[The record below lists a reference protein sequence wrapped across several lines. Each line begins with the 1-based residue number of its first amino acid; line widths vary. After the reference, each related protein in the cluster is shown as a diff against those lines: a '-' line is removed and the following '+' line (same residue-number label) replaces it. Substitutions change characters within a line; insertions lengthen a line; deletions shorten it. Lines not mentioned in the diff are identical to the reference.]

1 MALSPSTGRAAL
13 TARLLALA
21 VALATLTMLAPG
33 PALAD
38 IAPPKIATPAPA
50 KVAITAP
57 RVLFTRPGHE
67 VPVVVEV
74 CRTALAEKVGYM
86 YRLYIPPYSG
96 MLFVMPS
103 QRVQGFWMRNTV
115 APLDMIFVD
124 QDRTVVGIVHNAT
137 PLTEDLRF
145 VRRPSVFV
153 IEVAA
158 GFAKQAGIEV
168 GDTVRFRGIH
178 GL

>member
-1 MALSPSTGRAAL
+1 MTL
-13 TARLLALA
+13 TLGARA
-21 VALATLTMLAPG
+21 VALLMLLL
-33 PALAD
+33 PASLP
-38 IAPPKIATPAPA
+38 IAAAAAETPNVAAPA
-50 KVAITAP
+50 APAITAP

-74 CRTALAEKVGYM
+74 CRTELEERVGYM
-86 YRLYIPPYSG
+86 LRLYVPPYSG
-96 MLFVMPS
+96 MLFVMPVR
-103 QRVQGFWMRNTV
+103 RVQAFWMQNTV

-124 QDRTVVGIVHNAT
+124 EDRTVVGIVHNAT

-145 VRRPSVFV
+145 VRKPSVFV
-153 IEVAA
+153 VEVAA
-158 GFAKQAGIEV
+158 GFAKRTGIQV